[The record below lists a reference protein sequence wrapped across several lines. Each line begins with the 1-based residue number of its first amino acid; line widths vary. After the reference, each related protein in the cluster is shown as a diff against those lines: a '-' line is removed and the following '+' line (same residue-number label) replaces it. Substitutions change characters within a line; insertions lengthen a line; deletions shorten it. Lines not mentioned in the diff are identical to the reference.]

1 VQCSAFACRLK
12 AVRQQRQNNI
22 VAETVL
28 TDLNSIHSEM
38 LLLQARPLA
47 HLMRASAIH
56 VPIYPEYRRPAC
68 YRIAYC
74 ERTHTS

>member
-1 VQCSAFACRLK
+1 MQCSAFACRLK

-47 HLMRASAIH
+47 H
-56 VPIYPEYRRPAC
+56 
-68 YRIAYC
+68 
-74 ERTHTS
+74 

>member
-1 VQCSAFACRLK
+1 LK

-47 HLMRASAIH
+47 HLMRVSAIQ
-56 VPIYPEYRRPAC
+56 VPTYPEYRTPC
-68 YRIAYC
+68 LVSHRIL
-74 ERTHTS
+74 

>member
-1 VQCSAFACRLK
+1 LK

-47 HLMRASAIH
+47 H
-56 VPIYPEYRRPAC
+56 
-68 YRIAYC
+68 
-74 ERTHTS
+74 